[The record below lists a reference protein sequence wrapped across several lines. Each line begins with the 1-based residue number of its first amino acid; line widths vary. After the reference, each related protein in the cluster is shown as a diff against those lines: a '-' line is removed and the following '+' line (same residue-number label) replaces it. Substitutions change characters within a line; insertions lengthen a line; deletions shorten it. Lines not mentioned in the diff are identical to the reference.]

1 MDRGLELQVVK
12 FLHSFFPIIAAT
24 YYFVACFV
32 KSIASPLKRKP
43 SAQQPKGLRLTLGCI
58 MLLVLATY
66 IFALASSLLWF
77 STILAYID
85 AQSPP
90 GYPLYGCWILYF
102 LCELALLSLSLRLDH
117 ARTKLSVI
125 TMISQA
131 IRLCV
136 LFLLPCTIFGSRLC
150 MTKKVGDDEE
160 NTPLLRDSVNRFRGD
175 GAENAYGSCN
185 SRSNS
190 IAEPHVSKL
199 DPELNKE
206 GEEEMKPRELNLWD
220 FMKNLRAIVPF
231 YWPSGKPKLQLLYL
245 CIGICLVFQRIMNIV
260 IPLQIGL
267 ITNILSKNDGTF
279 PWREISFFIALRLF
293 DSSCGLSAI
302 TKFLWVPLEDYSYT
316 NLSSAAYNQIM
327 ALSSDYHDSKSC
339 ANLWQSVFRGQG
351 VNNMVHMLCFVIGPM
366 VIDLALAVSVLY
378 YIFDA
383 YMALDI
389 AAIAV
394 LFMWSS
400 GKIIN
405 TQAKRRRQFVD
416 NKSKEVAHMCETTA
430 NWYTVSY
437 FNRISY
443 EESRYASCIKDQLV
457 SRRGYLLWVHMEES
471 VQSLFLLLGLMIA
484 CFMAVHQV
492 IKGTK
497 PIGHFIMLLSYW
509 AQLTGPLQLIA
520 AGFGS
525 LAMDMIDMEGFLEL
539 LRQKPTITNH
549 VDAKPMRHLASGDI
563 EFTDVTFSYDGKR
576 EVLNNV
582 NFKVKAGQTVALVG
596 QTGGGK
602 TTILQMLNRFY
613 DPTSGSVRIDG
624 QDISQVTLESLRA
637 NIGVVPQH
645 PALFD
650 DTIMANI
657 RYARLSATD
666 EEIIEACKAVAL
678 HDRISTFTDA
688 YNTLVGERGQKLS
701 GGELQRVAIARA
713 IIKNPIIVLLDEAT
727 SSMDS
732 ETEAHVQGSLN
743 RLRKGRT
750 TFIVA
755 HRLSSVIHADKI
767 MVVEGGK
774 IVEEGNHRELLNRK
788 GHYYRLCAFQGGFDI
803 PGHHRARF
811 PNDTMDNGEN
821 PLFRN
826 DSDPATISPEG
837 TASSGHSADQHIG
850 IIHDGALGHLRQT
863 STNCASDVSAR
874 NPTSKKSWKPDAPD
888 NIAEETSGDAD
899 LLSSSKE
906 NVPALARKR
915 PHPELSLMEKGDQK
929 AKSLSPRMKTM
940 SGQPPMHN
948 GDAELVQG
956 CVWQGTTDV
965 VSDSAVVLPKYAQRR
980 REMTKSEPTTKS
992 QNVDEN
998 TPLIDLETAAP
1009 SVPRKGQSTTS
1020 NQRRRRRYHNW
1031 SNSENRKRGTTKA
1044 SIRDTGSSS

>member
-1 MDRGLELQVVK
+1 
-12 FLHSFFPIIAAT
+12 
-24 YYFVACFV
+24 
-32 KSIASPLKRKP
+32 
-43 SAQQPKGLRLTLGCI
+43 
-58 MLLVLATY
+58 
-66 IFALASSLLWF
+66 
-77 STILAYID
+77 
-85 AQSPP
+85 
-90 GYPLYGCWILYF
+90 
-102 LCELALLSLSLRLDH
+102 
-117 ARTKLSVI
+117 
-125 TMISQA
+125 
-131 IRLCV
+131 
-136 LFLLPCTIFGSRLC
+136 
-150 MTKKVGDDEE
+150 
-160 NTPLLRDSVNRFRGD
+160 
-175 GAENAYGSCN
+175 
-185 SRSNS
+185 
-190 IAEPHVSKL
+190 
-199 DPELNKE
+199 
-206 GEEEMKPRELNLWD
+206 
-220 FMKNLRAIVPF
+220 
-231 YWPSGKPKLQLLYL
+231 
-245 CIGICLVFQRIMNIV
+245 MNIV

-267 ITNILSKNDGTF
+267 ITNILSKNDGMQGGFYLPGFQIANVLVGTF

-755 HRLSSVIHADKI
+755 
-767 MVVEGGK
+767 
-774 IVEEGNHRELLNRK
+774 
-788 GHYYRLCAFQGGFDI
+788 
-803 PGHHRARF
+803 
-811 PNDTMDNGEN
+811 
-821 PLFRN
+821 
-826 DSDPATISPEG
+826 
-837 TASSGHSADQHIG
+837 
-850 IIHDGALGHLRQT
+850 
-863 STNCASDVSAR
+863 
-874 NPTSKKSWKPDAPD
+874 
-888 NIAEETSGDAD
+888 
-899 LLSSSKE
+899 
-906 NVPALARKR
+906 
-915 PHPELSLMEKGDQK
+915 
-929 AKSLSPRMKTM
+929 
-940 SGQPPMHN
+940 
-948 GDAELVQG
+948 
-956 CVWQGTTDV
+956 
-965 VSDSAVVLPKYAQRR
+965 
-980 REMTKSEPTTKS
+980 
-992 QNVDEN
+992 
-998 TPLIDLETAAP
+998 
-1009 SVPRKGQSTTS
+1009 
-1020 NQRRRRRYHNW
+1020 
-1031 SNSENRKRGTTKA
+1031 
-1044 SIRDTGSSS
+1044 